1 MRDLPT
7 KLAISNIQRFETR
20 KSLPCGLSLTIPYSL
35 QQFLYFFPLPHGH
48 GSLRPT
54 FFSTILGLG
63 GFSNRVKSEISSDL
77 SGSNS
82 ILYFPP
88 LSSNAPASSLN
99 LLSVCTVTTAGF
111 FSVPNFALFI
121 PSKIRIRFPAPAR
134 LLIFPT
140 SVILLPIAVL
150 FQISLDLSI
159 PRLELRYRH
168 KQPIA
173 RRANRGGKLLVKA
186 PWPSKSGGVDYEIL
200 RTGVSAALDLDKSAS

>member
-1 MRDLPT
+1 ME
-7 KLAISNIQRFETR
+7 RFETR
-20 KSLPCGLSLTIPYSL
+20 RSLPCGLSLTIPYSL

-54 FFSTILGLG
+54 FLSTILGLG
-63 GFSNRVKSEISSDL
+63 GFSNRVKSKIFSDL

-82 ILYFPP
+82 ILYFHPF
-88 LSSNAPASSLN
+88 SSNAAATSLN

-121 PSKIRIRFPAPAR
+121 PLKIRIRFPAPGR
-134 LLIFPT
+134 LLIFST

-159 PRLELRYRH
+159 PRLEQGIGM
-168 KQPIA
+168 KQPTA

-186 PWPSKSGGVDYEIL
+186 PWPSNSGGVDYERL
-200 RTGVSAALDLDKSAS
+200 RTGVSAVLDLDKSAS